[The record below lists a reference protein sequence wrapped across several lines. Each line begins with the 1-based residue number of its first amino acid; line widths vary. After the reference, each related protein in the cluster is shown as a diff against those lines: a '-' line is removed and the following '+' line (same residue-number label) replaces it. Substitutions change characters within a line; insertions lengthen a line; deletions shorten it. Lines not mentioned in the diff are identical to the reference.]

1 MTDIETGRAWLA
13 VVIIAAV
20 VTTALFGVRSLGGLA
35 ATLVLSLIGL
45 VPSALIGHSASSA
58 DHEGAINSLGLHL
71 VGVSAWVGGIIML
84 ALLSGMLGATRPAR
98 RPAAARTSPNRHCAG
113 SPPWPGSP
121 SSSSSPPASS
131 MPASAS
137 PPGTTS
143 SAPPTGS

>member
-20 VTTALFGVRSLGGLA
+20 VTTALFGVRSRGGLA

-84 ALLSGMLGATRPAR
+84 ALLSGIAGRHRRR
-98 RPAAARTSPNRHCAG
+98 RPQLRAAAARTSPSRRCAG
-113 SPPWPGSP
+113 SPPWPASP
-121 SSSSSPPASS
+121 SSSSSPPA
-131 MPASAS
+131 
-137 PPGTTS
+137 
-143 SAPPTGS
+143 